1 MDEFNKSKMK
11 KKTILALCLSL
22 LIEIIRVIN
31 TNASIYVCITTFGY
45 QERQR
50 EREREKERER
60 QRDREADREAE
71 TEAEKEAKTDRDRD
85 RDRETEIINDL
96 SRMQVCIFL
105 LQLVCLE
112 KLG

>member
-45 QERQR
+45 QERHRERGR
-50 EREREKERER
+50 ERERKRETER
-60 QRDREADREAE
+60 QRDRQRGRDRGRERG
-71 TEAEKEAKTDRDRD
+71 KDRQRQRQRQRD
-85 RDRETEIINDL
+85 RDRETENN
-96 SRMQVCIFL
+96 
-105 LQLVCLE
+105 
-112 KLG
+112 

>member
-50 EREREKERER
+50 ERERERKRER
-60 QRDREADREAE
+60 QRDRQRGRDGGRERGKDRQ
-71 TEAEKEAKTDRDRD
+71 RQRQRQRD
-85 RDRETEIINDL
+85 RDRETENN
-96 SRMQVCIFL
+96 
-105 LQLVCLE
+105 
-112 KLG
+112 

>member
-45 QERQR
+45 QERHR
-50 EREREKERER
+50 ERGRERKRETER
-60 QRDREADREAE
+60 QRDRQRGRDRGRERG
-71 TEAEKEAKTDRDRD
+71 KDRQRQRQRQRD
-85 RDRETEIINDL
+85 RDRETENN
-96 SRMQVCIFL
+96 
-105 LQLVCLE
+105 
-112 KLG
+112 